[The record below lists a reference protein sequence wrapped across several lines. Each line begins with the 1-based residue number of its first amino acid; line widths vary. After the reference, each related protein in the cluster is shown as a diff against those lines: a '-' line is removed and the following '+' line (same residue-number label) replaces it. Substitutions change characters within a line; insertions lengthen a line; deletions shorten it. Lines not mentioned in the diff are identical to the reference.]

1 MESFKGIFAVFLITL
16 CTTLQVREVLGC
28 DYSCP
33 DLSGNNISDQDR
45 ARGRS
50 LEYACEDESEL
61 TTVQT
66 WKRLAG
72 PEWRSACRE
81 KITSQG
87 TCRGHTRREHCM
99 DRLED
104 LVNEASGDCKKAFR
118 KVDDND
124 DTESD
129 KEQREAD
136 DCIRECAKALRAKE
150 GPIRATSAAG
160 LFCAI
165 QVNCADE

>member
-72 PEWRSACRE
+72 PE
-81 KITSQG
+81 
-87 TCRGHTRREHCM
+87 
-99 DRLED
+99 
-104 LVNEASGDCKKAFR
+104 
-118 KVDDND
+118 
-124 DTESD
+124 
-129 KEQREAD
+129 
-136 DCIRECAKALRAKE
+136 
-150 GPIRATSAAG
+150 
-160 LFCAI
+160 
-165 QVNCADE
+165 